1 MHPNARLIETF
12 YTAFQRRD
20 HAAMAACYHPDI
32 HFSDP
37 VFTDLRGFRAG
48 AMWRMLCERGKDLE
62 LTFSDVQADDRRGSA
77 GWVARYTFSQT
88 GRRVVNVIS
97 AEFEFEGGRIIRHRD
112 SFPLWRWSSQA
123 LGPVGMLLGW
133 APPLQGKIR
142 AQSARTL
149 EAFIAK
155 NGLG

>member
-1 MHPNARLIETF
+1 VRIG
-12 YTAFQRRD
+12 
-20 HAAMAACYHPDI
+20 HATT
-32 HFSDP
+32 P
-37 VFTDLRGFRAG
+37 VLDTVLTRTGEPTG
-48 AMWRMLCERGKDLE
+48 LTLE
-62 LTFSDVQADDRRGSA
+62 LPPAAATVWVQVDNDDKSGSA
-77 GWVARYTFSQT
+77 HWEARYTFSQT

-97 AEFEFEGGRIIRHRD
+97 AEFEFEAGRIIRHRD